1 MSTSMKLGD
10 DLMKVPK
17 LEVTGSNWVI
27 YKDQFSWAVDAQ
39 GLLEHI
45 DGSAWKP
52 IKPSIVMKK
61 TAEGLEE
68 GAETGT
74 GGSGVVEE
82 LTEDDKK
89 RLEEWMEKLRVWK
102 LGEAVVKQ

>member
-1 MSTSMKLGD
+1 M
-10 DLMKVPK
+10 
-17 LEVTGSNWVI
+17 
-27 YKDQFSWAVDAQ
+27 
-39 GLLEHI
+39 
-45 DGSAWKP
+45 
-52 IKPSIVMKK
+52 MKK

-68 GAETGT
+68 GAETGS